1 MPAASARFAAQRFFS
16 AATIAALPAA
26 LSLRFGFAGAS
37 SVLASEAAHRFRCP
51 AAIALR
57 PAALILRR
65 ECFAARGAVL
75 ALAREPLELGAIIA
89 RNSAI

>member
-1 MPAASARFAAQRFFS
+1 MSSTLVEDINALGYLVALFFAAHRFLS

-26 LSLRFGFAGAS
+26 LSLRFALFGAGAAC
-37 SVLASEAAHRFRCP
+37 VALPPLRAAHLFFCA

-65 ECFAARGAVL
+65 GRTDAGVV
-75 ALAREPLELGAIIA
+75 
-89 RNSAI
+89 